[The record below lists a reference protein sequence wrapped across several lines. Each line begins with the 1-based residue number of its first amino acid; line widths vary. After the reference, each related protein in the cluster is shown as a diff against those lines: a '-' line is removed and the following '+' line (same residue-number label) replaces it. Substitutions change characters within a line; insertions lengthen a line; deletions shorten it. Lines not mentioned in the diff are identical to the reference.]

1 MPPEFATPL
10 PPPRA
15 VLFDWDNS
23 LVDSWSAIF
32 AALNHCLTEMGQEPW
47 SDAEARLRVRASL
60 RDAFPKLF
68 GERWQMAREIYLN
81 AFKERHLVEVK
92 PFAQAEEFLQ
102 LLQNRGI
109 TAAVVSNKTG
119 VLLRAES
126 AHLGWDGYFY
136 RLIGAQ
142 DTPADKPHPGV
153 VTAALAGSGIA
164 ADPSVWFIGD
174 AAIDMDCAV
183 QAGCTPI
190 LIGVPHPDE
199 DFSAAEPQLQVTG
212 YGELIGLLGK

>member
-1 MPPEFATPL
+1 MVADSPL
-10 PPPRA
+10 PFPRA
-15 VLFDWDNS
+15 VLFDWDNT
-23 LVDSWSAIF
+23 LVDSWSAIYG
-32 AALNHCLTEMGQEPW
+32 ALNHCLTEMGQEPW

-68 GERWQMAREIYLN
+68 GDRWQVARDIYLD
-81 AFKERHLVEVK
+81 AFKARHLSEVK
-92 PFAQAEEFLQ
+92 SFEGAEDYLRS
-102 LLQNRGI
+102 LKARGI

-126 AHLGWDGYFY
+126 QHLGWNGYFH

-153 VTAALAGSGIA
+153 VTAALEASGIL
-164 ADPSVWFIGD
+164 ADPSVWLIGD

-183 QAGCTPI
+183 RAGCTPI
-190 LIGVPHPDE
+190 LIGTPHPEE
-199 DFSAAEPQLQVTG
+199 DFSAAPPRLRVAG
-212 YGELIGLLGK
+212 YAELLARLEG